1 VSVFNRPLA
10 WADEMDRMF
19 TDKTINKENYLID
32 LANAVVYVR
41 ETARNNEQLER
52 QLADAQLCIKHLYKC
67 CDSADVYHSMLD
79 AMPSEKA
86 KTLMD
91 RIKEIK

>member
-1 VSVFNRPLA
+1 VSEIETPTENPLDTA
-10 WADEMDRMF
+10 AAEITEM
-19 TDKTINKENYLID
+19 
-32 LANAVVYVR
+32 
-41 ETARNNEQLER
+41 QR
-52 QLADAQLCIKHLYKC
+52 QLAEAQLCIKHLYKC
-67 CDSADVYHSMLD
+67 CDSADVYNSMLD